1 MSESDVDAILR
12 QLQTLTAGVSEL
24 KAEVVALKSWQTIR
38 DEREH
43 DAAVRRAA
51 YGRIV
56 RFGFAAAKSPV
67 VPWICAGAGVLWAS
81 LR

>member
-1 MSESDVDAILR
+1 MSESDVEAILR
-12 QLQTLTAGVSEL
+12 RIDTLTAGMAEL
-24 KAEVVALKSWQTIR
+24 KAEMVALKSWQTVR

-67 VPWICAGAGVLWAS
+67 VPWICAGAGVLWAT

>member
-1 MSESDVDAILR
+1 MSESDVEAILR
-12 QLQTLTAGVSEL
+12 RIDTLTAGMAEL
-24 KAEVVALKSWQTIR
+24 KAEMLALKSWQTVR

-56 RFGFAAAKSPV
+56 RFALAAAKSPV
-67 VPWICAGAGVLWAS
+67 VPWICAGTGVLWAT

>member
-1 MSESDVDAILR
+1 MSESDVAAILR
-12 QLQTLTAGVSEL
+12 KLETLTEGVGEL
-24 KAEVVALKSWQTIR
+24 KSEVVALKSWQTVR
-38 DEREH
+38 EQREH

-56 RFGFAAAKSPV
+56 RFALAAAKSPV
-67 VPWICAGAGVLWAS
+67 VPWICAGTGVVWAT